1 MKEPFHALNIDK
13 GKALGHFIRKM
24 HAVHGIN
31 KAFVQEI
38 VEIALPTV
46 SVVAFI
52 VIGIPV
58 VIDALRS
65 NADIL
70 AIALFAFEEFE
81 DVCENIFI
89 SSEQGFEGYKG
100 FITDLL
106 KPAQYDAVFTC
117 GPLVMMSK
125 IIDMCKESNT
135 PIWCSMEKHMGC
147 GIGACLTC
155 SCKTT
160 NGMKRTCKDGPVFKG
175 EELVF

>member
-70 AIALFAFEEFE
+70 AIALFAFEEF
-81 DVCENIFI
+81 VRTVL
-89 SSEQGFEGYKG
+89 G
-100 FITDLL
+100 
-106 KPAQYDAVFTC
+106 PQYHDYLFVS
-117 GPLVMMSK
+117 VQ
-125 IIDMCKESNT
+125 
-135 PIWCSMEKHMGC
+135 
-147 GIGACLTC
+147 
-155 SCKTT
+155 
-160 NGMKRTCKDGPVFKG
+160 RR
-175 EELVF
+175 